1 MLVFYQATVAK
12 DVDVGGA
19 DGADVGVGNPRPP
32 PSPSSSSSGIGHSS
46 THATHTAHIIRHE
59 APLVHSGGGP
69 EPGSVVVVVVLLM
82 VVVEVGRRR
91 GVIMNLVVEVEVVR
105 SGVEGSL

>member
-32 PSPSSSSSGIGHSS
+32 PSPSSSSGVGHSS

-59 APLVHSGGGP
+59 APLVHSRGGP
-69 EPGSVVVVVVLLM
+69 EPGSMVVRVVVVVLLM
-82 VVVEVGRRR
+82 VVGRRRR
-91 GVIMNLVVEVEVVR
+91 GVMMNLVVR